1 MLNIYGIL
9 LIYLFNIEAATIS
22 GKNVISNSTSVK
34 NNNAVI
40 INLIKNDSNL
50 CPTSSIIKNS
60 KYTNEFC
67 SNLTIP
73 SSPEMEITRENIN
86 QYLCLALMD
95 RSVKLCRSNSLATKE
110 TDQVSLPDQTEFD
123 NQVSDYLKN
132 EPGFKDLE
140 SVCHYWGSDD
150 TFRYDRTKNY
160 VDELSQVLRKDFQ
173 CIKLCAV
180 DKTNRFNALC
190 VMVYLVDKLIDDNHH
205 HSQGNSGSEK
215 QERGEIKAQIAK
227 QDVKGNSGST
237 ISDPKVEA
245 GKEDVK
251 NEGINGD
258 HGPGPENGD
267 HGLGKDHSLENRD
280 HEPGKG
286 DHGPEKEDHGPEKE
300 DHGPEKED
308 HGPEKEDYGPENG
321 NHGPENGNHGPE
333 NGDHGTGNGDHGT
346 GNVEE
351 HGIVNSDKKTE
362 KIEESVDK
370 NSDNGIKKESDK
382 VDDKESAIV
391 EKTGVLDQV
400 PIDTNEEAFS
410 SDDNLMPTDP
420 DPANDD
426 GDDLDTDTMA
436 KETKQS
442 DKETVDM
449 VPRLSNMP
457 KDDDDSHFFGY
468 FTILGLICG
477 MGGCLLYHHK
487 QKILAILLEG
497 RRSRG
502 GRGRRRPSTASYRKL
517 DCTLEEAVTSQCNSN
532 VTNVIY

>member
-1 MLNIYGIL
+1 MLNIIYGIL
-9 LIYLFNIEAATIS
+9 LIYLFNIEAATIP
-22 GKNVISNSTSVK
+22 GKVPVSNSTSVK
-34 NNNAVI
+34 NNNPLI

-60 KYTNEFC
+60 KYTNEIC
-67 SNLTIP
+67 SNLTVP
-73 SSPEMEITRENIN
+73 SSLEGNITIENVN
-86 QYLCLALMD
+86 QYLCLALID
-95 RSVKLCRSNSLATKE
+95 RSVKLCRSNSLATKH
-110 TDQVSLPDQTEFD
+110 TDQVPVPTQAEFD
-123 NQVSDYLKN
+123 TQVSNYLKN
-132 EPGFKDLE
+132 EPSFEYFIK
-140 SVCHYWGSDD
+140 VCHYWGSND
-150 TFRYDRTKNY
+150 TFRYDVTKTY
-160 VDELSQVLRKDFQ
+160 VDKLSLVMRKDVQ
-173 CIKLCAV
+173 CSNLCVV
-180 DKTNRFNALC
+180 DKASKFNALC
-190 VMVYLVDKLIDDNHH
+190 VMVRLVDKLIDDNHH
-205 HSQGNSGSEK
+205 RSQGNSGLEK
-215 QERGEIKAQIAK
+215 QESGEIKAQVAK
-227 QDVKGNSGST
+227 LDVKGGSGST
-237 ISDPKVEA
+237 ISDPKVEVA
-245 GKEDVK
+245 KEAVK
-251 NEGINGD
+251 NEGINGE
-258 HGPGPENGD
+258 HGAGKD
-267 HGLGKDHSLENRD
+267 HGLENGD
-280 HEPGKG
+280 HEPGK
-286 DHGPEKEDHGPEKE
+286 DHGPEKEDHGPKKEDHGPEKE

-308 HGPEKEDYGPENG
+308 HG
-321 NHGPENGNHGPE
+321 
-333 NGDHGTGNGDHGT
+333 TGNGDHGT

-351 HGIVNSDKKTE
+351 HDIVNSDKKTE

-370 NSDNGIKKESDK
+370 NPDNGIKKESDK
-382 VDDKESAIV
+382 VEDKESAIV
-391 EKTGVLDQV
+391 EKTSVLDQI
-400 PIDTNEEAFS
+400 PIDTNEETFS

-442 DKETVDM
+442 DKETVET